1 MTRPSKLLDQ
11 LRRCPRVELVDDER
25 DIGNGILVTLR
36 QGWTF
41 TAGEDNRVFGEDTVT
56 QAMAGVRSAQPFA
69 GPYAA

>member
-1 MTRPSKLLDQ
+1 MARSSKLLDQ

-41 TAGEDNRVFGEDTVT
+41 TAGEDTVT